1 MKPEDTINKYNADL
15 ESLNSEEDFG
25 TLEGPSEIVNP

>member
-1 MKPEDTINKYNADL
+1 MKPEDTINKYNVDL

-25 TLEGPSEIVNP
+25 TLEGPSENINP